1 MGKLLPWVGLLL
13 VLKHHD
19 GAAHKLVC
27 YFTNW
32 AFSRPG
38 PASILPRDL
47 DPFLCTHLVFAF
59 ASMSNNQI
67 VPKDPQDEKILYP
80 EFNKLK
86 ERNRRLKTLLSI
98 GGWNFG
104 TSRFTTMLSIFS
116 NRERFV
122 NSVIPLL
129 RTHGFDGLDL
139 FFLYP
144 GLRGSP
150 MRDRWTFLSL
160 LEELL
165 QAFKNEA
172 QLTMRPRL
180 LLSAA
185 VSGDPHVIQKA
196 YDARL
201 LGRLL
206 DFISVLSYDLHGSWE
221 KVTGHNS
228 PLFSLPGDPKSL
240 AYAMNYWQQL
250 GAPPE
255 KLLMGLPTY
264 GHTFHLLK
272 ASQNELR
279 AEAVGPA
286 SPGKYTM
293 QAGFLA
299 YYEIC
304 SFTEGMN
311 KRWID
316 DQYVLYAFKGKVW
329 VGYDDAISFSY
340 KAFFIK
346 REHFGGA
353 MVWTLDLDDVMGAFC
368 GTGPFPLVYTLN
380 YLLVKD
386 EFSSTPSPKL
396 WFSTAVNSSRIG
408 PEMPTMT
415 RDLTTSLG
423 ILPPGGEAVA
433 TEIKGKSATMATTT
447 RSEIMTPTRTPMTFE
462 RHTAAPEGK
471 TESPGE
477 KPLTTVGHLVVSPGG
492 IAVGPVH
499 LQTGQKVT
507 PPGRKAGVP
516 EKVTTSSGKMTVT
529 PLGRAETLERRL

>member
-1 MGKLLPWVGLLL
+1 MGKLLLWVGLLL
-13 VLKHHD
+13 VLKHHN

-59 ASMSNNQI
+59 ASMNNSQI
-67 VPKDPQDEKILYP
+67 VPKDPLDEKILYP

-86 ERNRRLKTLLSI
+86 ERNRKLKTLLSI
-98 GGWNFG
+98 EGWNFG
-104 TSRFTTMLSIFS
+104 TSRFTTMLSTFS
-116 NRERFV
+116 NREKFV
-122 NSVIPLL
+122 NS
-129 RTHGFDGLDL
+129 
-139 FFLYP
+139 
-144 GLRGSP
+144 
-150 MRDRWTFLSL
+150 
-160 LEELL
+160 ELL

-172 QLTMRPRL
+172 RLTMRPRL

-185 VSGDPHVIQKA
+185 ISGDPHVIRKA

-228 PLFSLPGDPKSL
+228 PLFSLPGDPKSS
-240 AYAMNYWQQL
+240 AYAMNYWRQL
-250 GAPPE
+250 GPPPE

-264 GHTFHLLK
+264 GRTFHLLR

-286 SPGKYTM
+286 SPGKYTK

-304 SFTEGMN
+304 SFIEGMN

-316 DQYVLYAFKGKVW
+316 DQYVPYAFKGKEW

-340 KAFFIK
+340 K
-346 REHFGGA
+346 HFGGA
-353 MVWTLDLDDVMGAFC
+353 MVWTLDLDDVTGAFC

-386 EFSSTPSPKL
+386 EFSSTPLPKF
-396 WFSTAVNSSRIG
+396 WSSTTVNSSRIG

-415 RDLTTSLG
+415 RDLTTGFG
-423 ILPPGGEAVA
+423 ILPAGGEAVA
-433 TEIKGKSATMATTT
+433 TETKKKSATMATSP
-447 RSEIMTPTRTPMTFE
+447 RGEIATPTRTPLTFG
-462 RHTAAPEGK
+462 RRTAAPEGK

-477 KPLTTVGHLVVSPGG
+477 KPVLPVGHLVVSPGG
-492 IAVGPVH
+492 VAVGPMH
-499 LQTGQKVT
+499 LQIGQKVT

-516 EKVTTSSGKMTVT
+516 EKVTTRSGKMTVT
-529 PLGRAETLERRL
+529 PDGQAETPERTL